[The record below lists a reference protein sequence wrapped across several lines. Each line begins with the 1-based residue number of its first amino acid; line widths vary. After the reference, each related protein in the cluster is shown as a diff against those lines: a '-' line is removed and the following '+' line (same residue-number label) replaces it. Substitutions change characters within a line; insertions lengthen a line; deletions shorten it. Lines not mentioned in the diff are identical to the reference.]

1 MNRFTTNITKIRVN
15 PKLAKKTS
23 DISIIILSAGV
34 GLRIKSYEPRSMLK
48 IKNRTLL
55 EHQIDILNSAFD
67 TPEIICVVGYDA
79 QKIIKKNYN
88 VRIIENQLYET
99 TNAAESLR
107 LAFNNTL
114 SDNIL
119 FLHGDLLFNKE
130 TLNVKYNKSFV
141 LVDTNKRFDHREV
154 GVTISTDTNKASI
167 FSYGLNT
174 KWCQIAY
181 MTGKETKIAKNL
193 FQKFE
198 LAHKKMLCFELL
210 NDMINT
216 GASFE
221 CYEPNNMSITEI
233 DRIKDV
239 ET

>member
-1 MNRFTTNITKIRVN
+1 MSRFTTNITKIRVN
-15 PKLAKKTS
+15 PKSKKKT
-23 DISIIILSAGV
+23 DNISIIMLCAGV

-48 IKNRTLL
+48 IHNKTLL
-55 EHQIDILNSAFD
+55 EHQLEILTSVFD
-67 TPEIICVVGYDA
+67 TPEIICVIGYDA
-79 QKIIKKNYN
+79 QKIIKKNYE
-88 VRIIENQLYET
+88 VRIVENQLHET

-114 SDNIL
+114 NDNIL

-130 TLNVKYNKSFV
+130 TFNVKYDKSFI
-141 LVDTNKRFDHREV
+141 LVDSLKRFDSREV
-154 GVTISTDTNKASI
+154 GVTISSENNNASI

-181 MTGKETKIAKNL
+181 LTGKETKIARNL

-198 LAHKKMLCFELL
+198 LPHKKMLCFELL
-210 NDMINT
+210 NDMINI

-221 CYEPNNMSITEI
+221 CYEPLNMSITEI
-233 DRIKDV
+233 DRIKDI
-239 ET
+239 EI

>member
-141 LVDTNKRFDHREV
+141 LVDTNKRFDNREV